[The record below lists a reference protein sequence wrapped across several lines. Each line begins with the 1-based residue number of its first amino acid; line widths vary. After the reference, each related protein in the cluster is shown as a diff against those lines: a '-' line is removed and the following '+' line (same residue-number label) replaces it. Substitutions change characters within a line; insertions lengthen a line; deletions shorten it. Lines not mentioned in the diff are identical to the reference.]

1 MTGILFT
8 VQIVLVVSI
17 VILVL
22 LQKSQ
27 SMGLGAYSSSND
39 TVFGAKG
46 PMNFLTKATMF
57 LGLLF
62 VLNTLTLV
70 YLYNKQAN
78 NSALDEVKVQK
89 QVTPAQ
95 NTKPTVPSVPE
106 APTK

>member
-8 VQIVLVVSI
+8 IQIILVVAI

-22 LQKSQ
+22 LQKSE
-27 SMGLGAYSSSND
+27 SMGLGAYSSSNN

-46 PMNFLTKATMF
+46 PMNFLTKATMI
-57 LGLLF
+57 LGFLF

-78 NSALDEVKVQK
+78 TSALDEVKIQK
-89 QVTPAQ
+89 TTPAPKMPAVPNVPQ
-95 NTKPTVPSVPE
+95 NPDK
-106 APTK
+106 

>member
-8 VQIVLVVSI
+8 VQIILVIAI

-27 SMGLGAYSSSND
+27 SMGLGAYSSSNN

-57 LGLLF
+57 LGLIF
-62 VLNTLTLV
+62 VLNTLALV
-70 YLYNKQAN
+70 YLYNQQAN
-78 NSALDEVKVQK
+78 TSALDKVKIK
-89 QVTPAQ
+89 TEKS
-95 NTKPTVPSVPE
+95 TPSVPAIPK
-106 APTK
+106 APGN

>member
-8 VQIVLVVSI
+8 IQIIIVIAI

-22 LQKSQ
+22 LQKSE
-27 SMGLGAYSSSND
+27 SMGLGAYSSSNNS
-39 TVFGAKG
+39 VFGAKG
-46 PMNFLTKATMF
+46 PMNFLTKATMV

-78 NSALDEVKVQK
+78 TSALDEVKVQK
-89 QVTPAQ
+89 TEP
-95 NTKPTVPSVPE
+95 TKTTSGIPSVPQ
-106 APTK
+106 APAK

>member
-8 VQIVLVVSI
+8 VQIIVVVAI

-46 PMNFLTKATMF
+46 PMNFLTKATMI
-57 LGLLF
+57 LGIVF

-78 NSALDEVKVQK
+78 TSALDQVKITK
-89 QVTPAQ
+89 QAPKA
-95 NTKPTVPSVPE
+95 VPSVPQ
-106 APTK
+106 APAK

>member
-8 VQIVLVVSI
+8 IQIVIVVAI

-22 LQKSQ
+22 LQKSE
-27 SMGLGAYSSSND
+27 SMGLGAYSSSNN

-46 PMNFLTKATMF
+46 PMNFLTKATMV

-70 YLYNKQAN
+70 YLYNRQAN
-78 NSALDEVKVQK
+78 TSALDEVKIHKTTTQK
-89 QVTPAQ
+89 TPA
-95 NTKPTVPSVPE
+95 VPSVPQV
-106 APTK
+106 PTK

>member
-1 MTGILFT
+1 MSGILFT
-8 VQIVLVVSI
+8 VQIILAIVI

-22 LQKSQ
+22 LQKSE
-27 SMGLGAYSSSND
+27 SMGLGAYSSSNN

-62 VLNTLTLV
+62 VINTLTLV

-78 NSALDEVKVQK
+78 TSVLDEVKVEK
-89 QVTPAQ
+89 QTP
-95 NTKPTVPSVPE
+95 PEVPNIPQI
-106 APTK
+106 PTK

>member
-1 MTGILFT
+1 MNEIIFTIQIIL
-8 VQIVLVVSI
+8 IILI

-22 LQKSQ
+22 LQKSE
-27 SMGLGAYSSSND
+27 SMGLGAYSSSNN
-39 TVFGAKG
+39 TVFGAEG

-78 NSALDEVKVQK
+78 TSVLDEVKIKTLQ
-89 QVTPAQ
+89 QTPNIPQ
-95 NTKPTVPSVPE
+95 I
-106 APTK
+106 PTK

>member
-1 MTGILFT
+1 MTSILFT
-8 VQIVLVVSI
+8 VQIILVVAI

-46 PMNFLTKATMF
+46 PMNFLTKATMI

-70 YLYNKQAN
+70 YMYNKQAN
-78 NSALDEVKVQK
+78 TSALDEVKVQTTTAPK
-89 QVTPAQ
+89 TPA
-95 NTKPTVPSVPE
+95 VPSVPQ
-106 APTK
+106 APAK

>member
-1 MTGILFT
+1 MSGILFT
-8 VQIVLVVSI
+8 IQIILVILI

-22 LQKSQ
+22 LQKSE
-27 SMGLGAYSSSND
+27 SMGLGAYSSSNN

-78 NSALDEVKVQK
+78 TSVLDEVNIQK
-89 QVTPAQ
+89 QTPTQ
-95 NTKPTVPSVPE
+95 TPNIPQI
-106 APTK
+106 PTK

>member
-1 MTGILFT
+1 MSGILFT
-8 VQIVLVVSI
+8 VQIILVIAI

-22 LQKSQ
+22 LQKSE
-27 SMGLGAYSSSND
+27 SMGLGAYSSSNN

-62 VLNTLTLV
+62 VINTLTLV

-78 NSALDEVKVQK
+78 TSVLDEVKIKTSPQAPNIP
-89 QVTPAQ
+89 Q
-95 NTKPTVPSVPE
+95 
-106 APTK
+106 APTR